1 MTYQVEI
8 TPQAEEELSGIVGY
22 IAQRA
27 PQAAQRFA
35 DNIRIAIGGLEELPH
50 RCSVAR
56 ESLGHRDEIRELL
69 FGRRRNYRVLFSIRG
84 QKVIILGIRHAARD
98 DFDSDQYRGR
108 G

>member
-1 MTYQVEI
+1 MTYLVEI

-27 PQAAQRFA
+27 PQAAQSFA
-35 DNIRIAIGGLEELPH
+35 DNIRIAIAGLQELPQ

-56 ESLGHRDEIRELL
+56 ELLGHKNEIRELL
-69 FGRRRNYRVLFSIRG
+69 FGRHRNYRVLFSIRG
-84 QKVIILGIRHAARD
+84 QKVIILGIRHAARY
-98 DFDSDQYRGR
+98 DFDPDQYG